1 MLFFL
6 FSFHFFLILFTLFWV
21 SPVFS
26 FERPKKNGR
35 FLNVNDM
42 KDSDLHRRLIG
53 FLEGKTSSG
62 DWDKINKLAENE
74 EFVTVLRQM
83 DKLSRESCRPDKGRM
98 WTEIYR
104 YVRISRRRNFIRL
117 WERVAV
123 VLLPA
128 LIGIVLF
135 FYFQYSRPEQ
145 HFIPGPV
152 ARNQVRLFLND
163 GRVVHVQQLAQDSV
177 LRENGVGILI
187 DTGRSVVYQP
197 QNVSHADLVYN
208 CLLYTSDAADEL

>member
-1 MLFFL
+1 M
-6 FSFHFFLILFTLFWV
+6 FSSLTTSDNICEKTT
-21 SPVFS
+21 
-26 FERPKKNGR
+26 NIIGR

-53 FLEGKTSSG
+53 FLEGKASSG
-62 DWDKINKLAENE
+62 DWDKIKKLAENE

-104 YVRISRRRNFIRL
+104 YVRISRRRNFIRR

-128 LIGIVLF
+128 LLF
-135 FYFQYSRPEQ
+135 SVFPAGTAFHTGSGCPES
-145 HFIPGPV
+145 G
-152 ARNQVRLFLND
+152 A
-163 GRVVHVQQLAQDSV
+163 VVP
-177 LRENGVGILI
+177 E
-187 DTGRSVVYQP
+187 
-197 QNVSHADLVYN
+197 
-208 CLLYTSDAADEL
+208 